1 MRSLSLIGIL
11 LLVCAAMVYTDPAYA
26 APSAQVVRKAG
37 ELAAKAAKN
46 GLADDA
52 LRLAP
57 LLMGLFGKLA
67 GIVAVVSAGLYV
79 RDEKRRQAELI
90 AYLVAIAGGA
100 WTAYAWLG
108 LPFIRKAGAWH
119 GWPAWLGGAGQDAT
133 VSLSITGLIGLAAF
147 AAGGCGLCAWIARAR
162 EDKPKQS
169 VP

>member
-1 MRSLSLIGIL
+1 MKPFMTTWIL
-11 LLVCAAMVYTDPAYA
+11 LVASATMFAVDLAYA
-26 APSAQVVRKAG
+26 APSAQAVRKAG

-90 AYLVAIAGGA
+90 AYLVALAGGA

-108 LPFIRKAGAWH
+108 LPFVRQPGAQV
-119 GWPAWLGGAGQDAT
+119 GWQAWLGGAGQDVVA
-133 VSLSITGLIGLAAF
+133 LSFIGLIGLGVF
-147 AAGGCGLCAWIARAR
+147 AAGGLGVCAWIAKAR
-162 EDKPKQS
+162 GDNPKQS
-169 VP
+169 RP

>member
-1 MRSLSLIGIL
+1 MKLLSFIGIL
-11 LLVCAAMVYTDPAYA
+11 LLACAAIVYADPAYG

-67 GIVAVVSAGLYV
+67 GVVAVVSAGLYV

-90 AYLVAIAGGA
+90 AYLVALAGGA

-108 LPFIRKAGAWH
+108 LPFVRHAGGGH
-119 GWPAWLGGAGQDAT
+119 GWAARLGAAEQDAT
-133 VSLSITGLIGLAAF
+133 AFSFMGLIGLAAF

-162 EDKPKQS
+162 GDTPKQS
-169 VP
+169 GS